1 MLVLKWKERAF
12 IEKVNCRCFW
22 FDFQWPYWCTK
33 TVHQN
38 NGVSIQSSAKV
49 RETFRQITQKLG
61 ATKSWDFD
69 KLFIY
74 WSFTTFHFLG
84 FFHWMV
90 SNLIFSCVT
99 VKTIYIL
106 TFDSH
111 VSALIASCI
120 YKLDQ
125 INRAKHAFNSNFLAI
140 LINEFIFSK

>member
-1 MLVLKWKERAF
+1 MLVLEWKERAF
-12 IEKVNCRCFW
+12 IEKVNCRCFCW
-22 FDFQWPYWCTK
+22 FPVAIL
-33 TVHQN
+33 VHQNSTPN
-38 NGVSIQSSAKV
+38 NGVSIQSSAKL

-61 ATKSWDFD
+61 ATKTWDFD

-74 WSFTTFHFLG
+74 LSFTTFHFLG
-84 FFHWMV
+84 FFHWTV

-99 VKTIYIL
+99 VKTIYVL

-111 VSALIASCI
+111 ASALIASCI

-125 INRAKHAFNSNFLAI
+125 INCVKHALNSNFLAI